1 MSAKRIAV
9 EIDGKFVRFTDF
21 DTYKMKLVKDLNSA
35 TLFVSKS
42 AAKSWI
48 DKETQKKC
56 NFLEVIL
63 KPFLKQEN
71 LGCKCGGLKVTD
83 GDGFEC
89 CNKCKKIFA

>member
-1 MSAKRIAV
+1 MSTKRIAV
-9 EIDGKFVRFTDF
+9 EIDGKFVRFSSK
-21 DTYKMKLVKDLNSA
+21 TYRKRLVKDLNDA
-35 TLFVSKS
+35 TIFVSKS

-89 CNKCKKIFA
+89 CNKCKKIIA